1 MKFEKHCSKS
11 HWLFTLGRAEEEPS
25 LFWVHVQLRRL
36 RGGIPEV
43 PWVLHG
49 ALNINK
55 CLGSQGLDP
64 NSILPSPQSRTC
76 FHVAEPC
83 MEGERSPSPQE
94 LGRDSP
100 FPWNQ
105 VPSSSLADPTWF
117 GDEHVQAK
125 RARVE
130 TIIRGMG
137 LPPGPPVPGNARARA
152 SPCCL
157 EKARERKRKQSL
169 PTQQGPLK
177 PGPSGGGGNRKGG
190 PWVREQLHLLKQ
202 QLRHLEAHILQA
214 AEPGHAARGPGGAGK
229 GKGPLSVKQRN
240 GCGSGPWAMDSGHHQ
255 ASSKDLSGAEKHR
268 VSEVEYQ
275 SGEPRF
281 LPSGALLE
289 ALLEVLRK
297 ELMGAVS
304 QAVDSVLQKVLL
316 DPPGYLAQLGRSFQ
330 GLVPEGKSE
339 LSPPGRGG
347 YKGAFA
353 LAALPRGVQPQA
365 GVPLGNL
372 PLAKPPDSPR
382 YPISPRMI
390 SKSYHGPPANR
401 PLTVPSH
408 VQENQILSHLLGHGR
423 NGHWSSGP
431 PQDSPSQSHSSSE
444 SAPRPWGAS
453 KLHPTV
459 LSQQQGPLPFTP
471 TYLESLPLVP
481 SVKMEQGG
489 LQAVSEALPFSSVH
503 IQEGLNPSHLKKAK
517 LMFFFTRYPSSNLL
531 KAYFP
536 DVQFNRCITSQM
548 IKWFSNFREF
558 YYIQMEKYARQA
570 ISDGVTNPKM
580 LVVLRD
586 SELFRALNMHYN
598 KGNDF
603 EVPDC
608 FLEIASLTLQE
619 FFRAVSAGKD
629 SDPSWKKPIYKIISK
644 LDSDIPEIFKSSS
657 CSQEL
662 LQS

>member
-1 MKFEKHCSKS
+1 M
-11 HWLFTLGRAEEEPS
+11 
-25 LFWVHVQLRRL
+25 
-36 RGGIPEV
+36 
-43 PWVLHG
+43 
-49 ALNINK
+49 
-55 CLGSQGLDP
+55 DP

-268 VSEVEYQ
+268 VSE
-275 SGEPRF
+275 PRF

-304 QAVDSVLQKVLL
+304 QAVDSVLQK
-316 DPPGYLAQLGRSFQ
+316 
-330 GLVPEGKSE
+330 
-339 LSPPGRGG
+339 
-347 YKGAFA
+347 
-353 LAALPRGVQPQA
+353 
-365 GVPLGNL
+365 
-372 PLAKPPDSPR
+372 
-382 YPISPRMI
+382 
-390 SKSYHGPPANR
+390 
-401 PLTVPSH
+401 
-408 VQENQILSHLLGHGR
+408 
-423 NGHWSSGP
+423 
-431 PQDSPSQSHSSSE
+431 
-444 SAPRPWGAS
+444 
-453 KLHPTV
+453 
-459 LSQQQGPLPFTP
+459 
-471 TYLESLPLVP
+471 
-481 SVKMEQGG
+481 
-489 LQAVSEALPFSSVH
+489 
-503 IQEGLNPSHLKKAK
+503 
-517 LMFFFTRYPSSNLL
+517 
-531 KAYFP
+531 
-536 DVQFNRCITSQM
+536 FNRCITSQM

-657 CSQEL
+657 CSQ
-662 LQS
+662 